1 MLWFW
6 AGFPESVKH
15 LVFNLQ
21 DILFS
26 TCKHFGRQN
35 LIKKHNGFVTCLGH
49 VFNMCTHILAEGA
62 FTYFAFGE
70 HVLNM
75 FCVFSYICW
84 VAFGDVFWTCRDTAL
99 PHPTLRITT
108 QIQRIGTVAV
118 PRRAPNYFVFAH
130 MRCQQPRVDGLLLLL
145 RLECSCLGPRARL
158 PDTPLWN

>member
-1 MLWFW
+1 MVLGWFPRVRKTPCFQP
-6 AGFPESVKH
+6 ARH

-21 DILFS
+21 AFWATKSD
-26 TCKHFGRQN
+26 
-35 LIKKHNGFVTCLGH
+35 KKHNGVVTCLVH

-62 FTYFAFGE
+62 FSDFVFWE

-75 FCVFSYICW
+75 FCIFCYIFW
-84 VAFGDVFWTCRDTAL
+84 VAFGGVFWTCRDTAL